1 MHHLLLQCI
10 CAQITSCV
18 PTDYMSIQS
27 DINHKMRAILIDWL
41 IEVCNYQCLNSKISP
56 SLPSVILSWTDGA
69 VVFLIVQVHHKFE
82 LLPETLFLAINLIDR
97 YLSRQ
102 HVMRKYLQLVGIT
115 GMLLACKYEE
125 VCVPLLEDFVYIADR
140 AYSKE
145 DVLKMVTN
153 ALK

>member
-1 MHHLLLQCI
+1 M
-10 CAQITSCV
+10 
-18 PTDYMSIQS
+18 
-27 DINHKMRAILIDWL
+27 
-41 IEVCNYQCLNSKISP
+41 
-56 SLPSVILSWTDGA
+56 
-69 VVFLIVQVHHKFE
+69 VFLIVQVHHKFE

-97 YLSRQ
+97 FLSRQ

-125 VCVPLLEDFVYIADR
+125 VCVPLLDDFVYIADR

>member
-1 MHHLLLQCI
+1 M
-10 CAQITSCV
+10 
-18 PTDYMSIQS
+18 
-27 DINHKMRAILIDWL
+27 
-41 IEVCNYQCLNSKISP
+41 
-56 SLPSVILSWTDGA
+56 
-69 VVFLIVQVHHKFE
+69 VFLIVQVHHKFE

-97 YLSRQ
+97 YLSQQ